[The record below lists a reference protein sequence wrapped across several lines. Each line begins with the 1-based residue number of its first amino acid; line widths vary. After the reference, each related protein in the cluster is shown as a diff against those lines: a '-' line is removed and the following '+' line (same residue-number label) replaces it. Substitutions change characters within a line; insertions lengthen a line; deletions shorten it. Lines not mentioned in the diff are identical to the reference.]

1 MKLLLVLFAGF
12 SIAFSQPAIR
22 DFDNCGTLQ
31 SVVFNAN
38 DVVRFHC
45 DTVYVLNKLTF
56 RRYDAAYRDLRK
68 KGTNIS
74 NLMNAYDELIAVQ
87 QQRLKDQ
94 DRRYNELRMNFKEL
108 SEETQSRIAAST
120 TRLGS
125 AVGSMEQLNNRLTE
139 TNNLLGE
146 ARDILKAEQRSLFVN
161 RLLWGVGGVAV
172 GLVAG
177 ILIAK

>member
-1 MKLLLVLFAGF
+1 MKILLVLLAGM
-12 SIAFSQPAIR
+12 SVASAQPAVR
-22 DFDNCGTLQ
+22 DFDDCGTLQ

-38 DVVRFHC
+38 DLIRIHC

-68 KGTNIS
+68 KGASIS

-87 QQRLKDQ
+87 QRRIQEQ
-94 DRRYNELRMNFKEL
+94 DRRYSELRLNFKEL
-108 SEETQSRIAAST
+108 SEGTQSRLEAST
-120 TRLGS
+120 TKLGS
-125 AVGSMEQLNNRLTE
+125 AVGSMEQLNKNLTE

-146 ARDILKAEQRSLFVN
+146 AKDILKSEQRSLFIN
-161 RLLWGVGGVAV
+161 NLLWGVGGVAV

-177 ILIAK
+177 LLISR

>member
-1 MKLLLVLFAGF
+1 MKTLLVLCAGV

-38 DVVRFHC
+38 DVVRIHC

-56 RRYDAAYRDLRK
+56 RRYDAAYRDLRR

-87 QQRLKDQ
+87 QRRIQEQ
-94 DRRYNELRMNFKEL
+94 DRRYSELRLNFKNL
-108 SEETQSRIAAST
+108 SEETQSRIEAST
-120 TRLGS
+120 TTLGS
-125 AVGSMEQLNNRLTE
+125 AVGSMEQLNRNLTE

-146 ARDILKAEQRSLFVN
+146 AQEILKTEQRSLFIN
-161 RLLWGVGGVAV
+161 KLLWGVGGAAV

>member
-1 MKLLLVLFAGF
+1 MKILLLLFAGF
-12 SIAFSQPAIR
+12 SIALSQPAIR
-22 DFDNCGTLQ
+22 DFDNCRTLQ

-38 DVVRFHC
+38 DIVRIHC

-68 KGTNIS
+68 KGTNIA

-87 QQRLKDQ
+87 QKQLQ
-94 DRRYNELRMNFKEL
+94 DRDRSYNELLMNFKNL
-108 SEETQSRIAAST
+108 SEGTQSRIAAST
-120 TRLGS
+120 TTLGS
-125 AVGSMEQLNNRLTE
+125 AVGSMEQLNKNLTE

-146 ARDILKAEQRSLFVN
+146 AQEILKAEQRSIFIN
-161 RLLWGVGGVAV
+161 NLLWGVGGVAV